1 MAKNYICSTTAGIVV
16 QELSYTPWG
25 QLRDPVTLRPYAPDS
40 LPEPLLGRGFTGHE
54 HMNAFGLVN
63 MNARLYDPAA
73 GRFLSPDPYV
83 QAPDNTQNHPF
94 KWQTT

>member
-54 HMNAFGLVN
+54 HLNAFGLVN
-63 MNARLYDPAA
+63 MNARLYDPAV
-73 GRFLSPDPYV
+73 GRFLNPDPTCRHRRL
-83 QAPDNTQNHPF
+83 QNTQ
-94 KWQTT
+94 KD